1 MRILED
7 NNQIIMN
14 NKFLTLLAVS
24 LSMGLGVAA
33 CNPVNPNSKSTK
45 LTLTGSSTVAPL
57 VGEIVKRFES
67 ENPEVRI
74 DVQTG
79 GSSRGLADASQ
90 GLNDIGMISRS
101 LKDPEKTQFQSYAIA
116 QDGIGII
123 LESSNPIKKLSDQ
136 QVVDI
141 YTGKIDNWQQVG
153 GNNAPITVVNKAEGR
168 STLELFLKY
177 FDLNNSTIQADVII
191 GDNQQGIKTVAGN
204 PNAIGY
210 VSIGAAERDI
220 DQGVPLNLLSVG
232 GIDATTATV
241 QDGSFPLSRPL
252 NLVTTQAP
260 SGLTKEFIEF
270 AQSENVHD
278 LVEAQNFVP
287 VTSPQLVYAP

>member
-1 MRILED
+1 MKK
-7 NNQIIMN
+7 
-14 NKFLTLLAVS
+14 KFFTLLAVS

-57 VGEIVKRFES
+57 VGEIVKRFEA

-79 GSSRGLADASQ
+79 GSSRGLADVSQ

-101 LKDPEKTQFQSYAIA
+101 LKDQEKTQFQSYAIA

-123 LESSNPIKKLSDQ
+123 LENSNPVQKLSDQ

-153 GNNAPITVVNKAEGR
+153 GENAPITVVNKAEGR

-204 PNAIGY
+204 PHAIGY

-220 DQGVPLNLLSVG
+220 SQKVPLKLLSVG

-241 QDGSFPLSRPL
+241 QNGSFPLSRPL
-252 NLVTTQAP
+252 NLVTTETP

-287 VTSPQLVYAP
+287 VSSPKLVYAP